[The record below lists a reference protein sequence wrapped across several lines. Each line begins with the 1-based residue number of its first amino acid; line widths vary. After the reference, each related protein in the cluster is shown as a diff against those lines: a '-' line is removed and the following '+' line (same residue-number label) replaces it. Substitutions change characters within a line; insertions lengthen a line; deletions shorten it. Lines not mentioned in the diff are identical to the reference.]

1 MVMPTAGRAA
11 RVLGFHEFKKGFF
24 YRDLVSELVGTM
36 ILVFVSCALSAHWEG
51 KHPSIVQISLAAGIC
66 IATIVWCLANASGSH
81 INPAISIAFAVAG
94 HITPVRALC
103 YSISQCLGA
112 LLAVVF
118 AKALTPV
125 SLVGPYFAVN
135 RLNPL
140 LTPGQGVGME
150 AVCTFLLTFTVFA
163 TIDQSRHDLHGSGPL
178 AIGFSVLLTH
188 LFGVSTVC
196 GRKQPDIT
204 AVKAT
209 LSQRNVYYC
218 LASKTLSAHLLNEQQ
233 IYVSLTVLHIV
244 MFATLFNFI
253 LYFPLT
259 NNALIYC
266 TSHIISFHIIL
277 QLKT

>member
-1 MVMPTAGRAA
+1 MVWPTSA
-11 RVLGFHEFKKGFF
+11 RVIRALGFHEFKRGRF
-24 YRDLVSELVGTM
+24 YRDLLSEVIGTM

-81 INPAISIAFAVAG
+81 INPAISIAFAIAG

-118 AKALTPV
+118 AKALTPA
-125 SLVGPYFAVN
+125 SLIGPYFAVN

-163 TIDQSRHDLHGSGPL
+163 TVDQSRHDLHGSGPL

-188 LFGVSTVC
+188 LFGVSTDCRTRVP
-196 GRKQPDIT
+196 QSITNDIVT
-204 AVKAT
+204 
-209 LSQRNVYYC
+209 
-218 LASKTLSAHLLNEQQ
+218 
-233 IYVSLTVLHIV
+233 
-244 MFATLFNFI
+244 
-253 LYFPLT
+253 
-259 NNALIYC
+259 
-266 TSHIISFHIIL
+266 
-277 QLKT
+277 